1 MPLKLIIDKCRL
13 SLRIFYAVLIA
24 VFFTFPLPAA
34 AQKSKPAN
42 KIKPKKITRVFYGQA
57 SFYSNKFNGRRTA
70 NGEIFNQKKLTC
82 ACNVLPLGT
91 WIKVT
96 NLRNGKSAVV
106 KINDRIHPKMKRIVD
121 LSKAAA
127 QRLGYVSNG
136 LTRVKVE
143 LVDKKLIPQ

>member
-1 MPLKLIIDKCRL
+1 MPLKLKMEKYRL
-13 SLRIFYAVLIA
+13 ALRIFYAVLIA
-24 VFFTFPLPAA
+24 VFFTLPLPAA
-34 AQKSKPAN
+34 AQKNKPAN
-42 KIKPKKITRVFYGQA
+42 KIKPKKTTRVFYGQA

-70 NGEIFNQKKLTC
+70 SGEIFNQNKLTC

-96 NLRNGKSAVV
+96 NLRNGKSAIV

>member
-1 MPLKLIIDKCRL
+1 MPLKLIIEKYRL
-13 SLRIFYAVLIA
+13 SLRIFYAVLVA
-24 VFFTFPLPAA
+24 VSFTFTLPAV
-34 AQKSKPAN
+34 AQKNKPAN

-96 NLRNGKSAVV
+96 NLRNGKSAIV
-106 KINDRIHPKMKRIVD
+106 KINDRIHPNMKRIVD